1 MDVKTKFGV
10 TIFSNGDMDIL
21 KESLQEDLW
30 RDYQFFCKKADSHRH
45 KQSPKASLLVRRYER
60 TAIITLFTFFSTVLD
75 SWRIRQGAA
84 SGVSLSTA
92 CQDLLEDCRKW
103 SGKEEDF
110 AHLLAIVNRYE
121 ENRQAVLENISE
133 GTRCDIEKSMCAFLD
148 YMEGQTDLRR
158 FPEAASGT
166 EGLMKHLMG
175 SI

>member
-1 MDVKTKFGV
+1 M
-10 TIFSNGDMDIL
+10 
-21 KESLQEDLW
+21 
-30 RDYQFFCKKADSHRH
+30 
-45 KQSPKASLLVRRYER
+45 
-60 TAIITLFTFFSTVLD
+60 LD

-103 SGKEEDF
+103 SGKEGDF

-133 GTRCDIEKSMCAFLD
+133 ETRCDIEKSMCAFLD

-158 FPEAASGT
+158 FPEQRCL
-166 EGLMKHLMG
+166 GLIQFKERYA
-175 SI
+175 